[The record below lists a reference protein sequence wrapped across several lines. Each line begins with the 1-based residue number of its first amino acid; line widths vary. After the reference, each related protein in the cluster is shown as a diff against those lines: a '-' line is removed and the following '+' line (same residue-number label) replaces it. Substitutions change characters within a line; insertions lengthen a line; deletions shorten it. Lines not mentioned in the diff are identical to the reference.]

1 VDALG
6 GEILQQIAE
15 NKEKS
20 IITMNEQPIIF
31 ILDAGGTGFKFS
43 AVQESREIIEP
54 FTIPSAAP
62 TLEEVLQKL
71 ITGFHECETRC
82 GSKAAAIS
90 FCFPGPADYPNGII
104 GDLQNLPTFQG
115 GVPLKAMLE
124 NEFQIPVYIN
134 NDGDLFAYGEALNG
148 LLPEVNKLLEQQRNP
163 KRYKNLLGVTLG
175 TGFGGGI
182 VINKV
187 LLNGDNSAGGEI
199 NRHRNPLYPTTSA
212 EDSISIRAVRRVYE
226 REAGIAFEE
235 TPHPYDIYKIAMGQL
250 PGNKEAAQKSWEEM
264 ATALADVLANA
275 ISLIDGIIVIGGGLS
290 GAWPV
295 FMPTLIKKMNEP
307 FADLNDG
314 HPYSRMETEA
324 YNLMDAQDMIRFTE
338 KSGKM
343 VKVPFSEQ
351 MVWYDPTK
359 RVGVG
364 ITRLGTSSAVAIGAY
379 AYAME
384 QLKK

>member
-1 VDALG
+1 MD
-6 GEILQQIAE
+6 
-15 NKEKS
+15 N
-20 IITMNEQPIIF
+20 NPIIF

-43 AVQESREIIEP
+43 AVQAAREIIEP

-62 TLEEVLQKL
+62 TLEDVLQK
-71 ITGFHECETRC
+71 IINGFHECETRC
-82 GSKAAAIS
+82 GSKASAIS

-104 GDLQNLPTFQG
+104 GDLENLPSFKG

-148 LLPEVNKLLEQQRNP
+148 LLPQVNTLLEQQRNP

-199 NRHRNPLYPTTSA
+199 NRHRNPIIPQTSA
-212 EDSISIRAVRRVYE
+212 EDSISIRAVRRVYGH
-226 REAGIAFEE
+226 EAGIDFND
-235 TPHPYDIYKIAMGQL
+235 TPHPYDIYRIAMGQM
-250 PGNKEAAQKSWEEM
+250 PGNKEAALKAWDEL

-295 FMPTLIKKMNEP
+295 FMPMLIKKMNEP
-307 FADLNDG
+307 FTGLNG
-314 HPYSRMETEA
+314 NPLSRMETVA
-324 YNLMDAQDMIRFTE
+324 YNLMDPQDMIRFTE
-338 KSGKM
+338 KQGKM
-343 VKVPFSEQ
+343 VKVPFSDQ

-364 ITRLGTSSAVAIGAY
+364 ITKLGTTSAVAVGAY
-379 AYAME
+379 AYAIE
-384 QLKK
+384 QLKNK

>member
-1 VDALG
+1 
-6 GEILQQIAE
+6 
-15 NKEKS
+15 
-20 IITMNEQPIIF
+20 MNNTPIVF

-43 AVQESREIIEP
+43 AVQDWREIIEP

-62 TLEEVLQKL
+62 TLEEVLKKL
-71 ITGFHECETRC
+71 ITGFHECEIRC
-82 GSKAAAIS
+82 GAKASAIS

-104 GDLQNLPTFQG
+104 GDLENLPTFQG
-115 GVPLKAMLE
+115 GVALKAMLE
-124 NEFQIPVYIN
+124 NEFQVPVYIN

-163 KRYKNLLGVTLG
+163 KRYKNLLGVTIG

-212 EDSISIRAVRRVYE
+212 EDSISIRAVRRVYG
-226 REAGIAFEE
+226 REAGIDFNE

-250 PGNKEAAQKSWEEM
+250 PGNKEAAIASWNEL

-295 FMPTLIKKMNEP
+295 FMPTLINKMNEP
-307 FADLNDG
+307 FAGLSDG
-314 HPYSRMETEA
+314 HAFSRMETEA

-351 MVWYDPTK
+351 SVWYDPTK

-364 ITRLGTSSAVAIGAY
+364 ITKLGTSSAVAIGAY
-379 AYAME
+379 AFAIE
-384 QLKK
+384 QLK

>member
-1 VDALG
+1 
-6 GEILQQIAE
+6 
-15 NKEKS
+15 
-20 IITMNEQPIIF
+20 MNEQPIIF

-43 AVQESREIIEP
+43 AVQDSREIIEP

-62 TLEEVLQKL
+62 NLEEVLQKI

-82 GSKAAAIS
+82 GAKAAAIS

-104 GDLQNLPTFQG
+104 GDLENLPHFRG

-124 NEFQIPVYIN
+124 NEFHIPVFIN

-163 KRYKNLLGVTLG
+163 KRYKNLLGVTIG

-187 LLNGDNSAGGEI
+187 LVNGDNSAGGEI
-199 NRHRNPLYPTTSA
+199 NRHRNPLYPQTSA
-212 EDSISIRAVRRVYE
+212 EDSISIRAVRRVYG
-226 REAGIAFEE
+226 REAGIDFDK
-235 TPHPYDIYKIAMGQL
+235 TPHPYDIYKIAMGHQ
-250 PGNKEAAQKSWEEM
+250 PGNKEAALKSWEEL

-275 ISLIDGIIVIGGGLS
+275 ISLVDGIVVIGGGLS

-295 FMPTLIKKMNEP
+295 FMPILIKKMNEP
-307 FADLNDG
+307 FKGLNG
-314 HPYSRMETEA
+314 SPFSRMETEA

-338 KSGKM
+338 KTGKM
-343 VKVPFSEQ
+343 VKVPFSDQE
-351 MVWYDPTK
+351 VWYNPTK
-359 RVGVG
+359 RIGVGV
-364 ITRLGTSSAVAIGAY
+364 TKLGTTSAVAIGAY
-379 AYAME
+379 AYARQ
-384 QLKK
+384 QLSL

>member
-1 VDALG
+1 
-6 GEILQQIAE
+6 
-15 NKEKS
+15 
-20 IITMNEQPIIF
+20 MNEQPIIF

-43 AVQESREIIEP
+43 AVQDSREIIEP

-71 ITGFHECETRC
+71 IKGFHECETRC
-82 GSKAAAIS
+82 GTKAAAIS

-124 NEFQIPVYIN
+124 NEFQVPVFIN

-148 LLPEVNKLLEQQRNP
+148 LLPEVNALLDQQRNP

-212 EDSISIRAVRRVYE
+212 EDSISIRAVRRVYG
-226 REAGIAFEE
+226 REAGIDFND

-250 PGNKEAAQKSWEEM
+250 PGNKEAALKSWEEM

-295 FMPTLIKKMNEP
+295 FMPMLIKKMNEP

-324 YNLMDAQDMIRFTE
+324 YNLMDPQDMIRFTE

-343 VKVPFSEQ
+343 VKVPFSDQ

-364 ITRLGTSSAVAIGAY
+364 VTKLGTSSAVAIGAY

>member
-1 VDALG
+1 
-6 GEILQQIAE
+6 
-15 NKEKS
+15 
-20 IITMNEQPIIF
+20 MNNSPIIF

-43 AVQESREIIEP
+43 AVQDSREIIEP

-62 TLEEVLQKL
+62 NLEEVLQKI

-104 GDLQNLPTFQG
+104 GDLENLPHFRG

-124 NEFQIPVYIN
+124 NEFHIPVFIN

-163 KRYKNLLGVTLG
+163 KRYKNLLGVTIG

-187 LLNGDNSAGGEI
+187 LVNGDNSAGGEI
-199 NRHRNPLYPTTSA
+199 NRHRNPLYPQTSA
-212 EDSISIRAVRRVYE
+212 EDSISIRAVRRVYG
-226 REAGIAFEE
+226 REAGIDFDK
-235 TPHPYDIYKIAMGQL
+235 TPHPYDIYKIAMGHQ
-250 PGNKEAAQKSWEEM
+250 PGNKEAALKSWEEL

-275 ISLIDGIIVIGGGLS
+275 ISLVDGIVVIGGGLS

-295 FMPTLIKKMNEP
+295 FMPILIKKMNEP
-307 FADLNDG
+307 FKGLNG
-314 HPYSRMETEA
+314 SPFSRMETEA

-338 KSGKM
+338 KTGKM
-343 VKVPFSEQ
+343 VKVPFSDQE
-351 MVWYDPTK
+351 VWYNPTK

-364 ITRLGTSSAVAIGAY
+364 VTKLGTTSAVAIGAY
-379 AYAME
+379 AFAIE
-384 QLKK
+384 KLKNN

>member
-1 VDALG
+1 
-6 GEILQQIAE
+6 
-15 NKEKS
+15 
-20 IITMNEQPIIF
+20 MNNNPIIF

-43 AVQESREIIEP
+43 VVQEAREIIDP

-62 TLEEVLQKL
+62 TLEEVLKKI

-82 GSKAAAIS
+82 GDKATAIS

-104 GDLQNLPTFQG
+104 GDLENLPTFRG
-115 GVPLKAMLE
+115 GVPLKQMLE
-124 NEFQIPVYIN
+124 NEFQVPVFIN

-148 LLPEVNKLLEQQRNP
+148 LLPEVNKLMEQQRNP

-175 TGFGGGI
+175 SGFGGGI

-199 NRHRNPLYPTTSA
+199 NRHRNPLYPQTSA
-212 EDSISIRAVRRVYE
+212 EDSISIRAVRRVYG
-226 REAGIAFEE
+226 REAGIDFND
-235 TPHPYDIYKIAMGQL
+235 TPHPYDIYRIAMGQL
-250 PGNKEAAQKSWEEM
+250 SGNKEAALKSWNEL
-264 ATALADVLANA
+264 ATALADVLSNA

-307 FADLNDG
+307 FTGMNGNPL
-314 HPYSRMETEA
+314 SRMETEA
-324 YNLMDAQDMIRFTE
+324 YNLMDPQDMIRFTE
-338 KSGKM
+338 KTGKM
-343 VKVPFSEQ
+343 VKVPFSNQE
-351 MVWYDPTK
+351 VWYNPTK

-364 ITRLGTSSAVAIGAY
+364 VTKLGTSSAVAVGAY
-379 AYAME
+379 AYAIE
-384 QLKK
+384 QLKHK

>member
-1 VDALG
+1 
-6 GEILQQIAE
+6 
-15 NKEKS
+15 
-20 IITMNEQPIIF
+20 MNNTPIIF

-43 AVQESREIIEP
+43 AVQDWREIIEP

-62 TLEEVLQKL
+62 TLEEVLKKL
-71 ITGFHECETRC
+71 ITGFHDCETRC
-82 GSKAAAIS
+82 GAKASAIS

-104 GDLQNLPTFQG
+104 GDLENLPTFQG
-115 GVPLKAMLE
+115 GVALKAMLE
-124 NEFQIPVYIN
+124 NEFQVPVYIN

-163 KRYKNLLGVTLG
+163 KRYKNLLGVTIG

-212 EDSISIRAVRRVYE
+212 EDSISIRAVRRVYG
-226 REAGIAFEE
+226 REAGIDFNE

-250 PGNKEAAQKSWEEM
+250 PGNKEAAIASWNEL

-295 FMPTLIKKMNEP
+295 FMPMLVSKLNEP
-307 FADLNDG
+307 YRANG
-314 HPYSRMETEA
+314 NVIPRMETEA
-324 YNLMDAQDMIRFTE
+324 FNLMDPKDIERFTA

-343 VKVPFSEQ
+343 VKVPFSDQE
-351 MVWYDPTK
+351 VWYDPSK
-359 RVGVG
+359 RVGIG
-364 ITRLGTSSAVAIGAY
+364 TTKLGTSSAVAVGAY
-379 AYAME
+379 AFAME

>member
-1 VDALG
+1 
-6 GEILQQIAE
+6 
-15 NKEKS
+15 
-20 IITMNEQPIIF
+20 MNNYPIIF

-43 AVQESREIIEP
+43 AVQDAREIIEP

-71 ITGFHECETRC
+71 ITGFRECETRC
-82 GSKAAAIS
+82 GQKASAIS

-104 GDLQNLPTFQG
+104 GDLENLPTFRG

-124 NEFQIPVYIN
+124 NEFKVPVFIN

-199 NRHRNPLYPTTSA
+199 NRHRNPLLTSTSA
-212 EDSISIRAVRRVYE
+212 EDSISIRAVRRVYG
-226 REAGIAFEE
+226 REAGIPFNE
-235 TPHPYDIYKIAMGQL
+235 TPHPYDIYRIAMEQL
-250 PGNKEAAQKSWEEM
+250 PGNREAALKSWNEL

-275 ISLIDGIIVIGGGLS
+275 ISLIDGLIVIGGGLS

-295 FMPTLIKKMNEP
+295 FMPTLIEKMNEP
-307 FADLNDG
+307 FTGLNG
-314 HPYSRMETEA
+314 SPLSRMETEA

-343 VKVPFSEQ
+343 VKVPFSDQ
-351 MVWYDPTK
+351 MAWYDPTK

-364 ITRLGTSSAVAIGAY
+364 ITKLGTSSAVAIGAY

-384 QLKK
+384 QLKTNH

>member
-1 VDALG
+1 
-6 GEILQQIAE
+6 
-15 NKEKS
+15 
-20 IITMNEQPIIF
+20 MNNNPVIF

-43 AVQESREIIEP
+43 AVQDWHEIIEP

-82 GSKAAAIS
+82 GTKAAAIS

-104 GDLQNLPTFQG
+104 GDLENLPTFHG

-124 NEFQIPVYIN
+124 NEFHVPVYIN

-163 KRYKNLLGVTLG
+163 KRYKNLLGVTIG

-212 EDSISIRAVRRVYE
+212 EDSISIRAVRRVYG
-226 REAGIAFEE
+226 REAGIEFDK

-250 PGNKEAAQKSWEEM
+250 PGDKEAALKSWNEM

-295 FMPTLIKKMNEP
+295 FMPMLIKKMNEP
-307 FADLNDG
+307 FTGLKDG
-314 HPYSRMETEA
+314 HSFSRMETEA

-343 VKVPFSEQ
+343 IKVPFSNQE
-351 MVWYDPTK
+351 VWYDPTK
-359 RVGVG
+359 CVGVG
-364 ITRLGTSSAVAIGAY
+364 ITKLGTSSAVAIGAY
-379 AYAME
+379 AFAME

>member
-1 VDALG
+1 
-6 GEILQQIAE
+6 
-15 NKEKS
+15 
-20 IITMNEQPIIF
+20 MNTYPIIF

-43 AVQESREIIEP
+43 AVQNAREIIEP

-82 GSKAAAIS
+82 EQKAAAIS

-104 GDLQNLPTFQG
+104 GDLENLPTFRG
-115 GVPLKAMLE
+115 GIPLKAMLE
-124 NEFQIPVYIN
+124 NEFQVPVYIN
-134 NDGDLFAYGEALNG
+134 NDGDLFAYGEALGG
-148 LLPEVNKLLEQQRNP
+148 LLPEVNNLLEQQCNP
-163 KRYKNLLGVTLG
+163 KRYRNLIGVTIG

-199 NRHRNPLYPTTSA
+199 NRHRNPLLPSTSA
-212 EDSISIRAVRRVYE
+212 EDSISIRAVRRVYG

-235 TPHPYDIYKIAMGQL
+235 TPHPYDIYRIAMGQL
-250 PGNKEAAQKSWEEM
+250 PGNKEAALKSWNEL

-275 ISLIDGIIVIGGGLS
+275 ISLIDGLIVIGGGLS

-295 FMPTLIKKMNEP
+295 FLPTLIKKMNEP
-307 FADLNDG
+307 FTGLNG
-314 HPYSRMETEA
+314 QPLSRMETVA

-343 VKVPFSEQ
+343 VKVPFSDQ

-364 ITRLGTSSAVAIGAY
+364 ITKLGTSSSVAIGAY

-384 QLKK
+384 QLKSNQ

>member
-1 VDALG
+1 MNV
-6 GEILQQIAE
+6 
-15 NKEKS
+15 KS
-20 IITMNEQPIIF
+20 PIIF

-43 AVQESREIIEP
+43 AVQDSREIIES

-82 GSKAAAIS
+82 GAKASAIS

-104 GDLQNLPTFQG
+104 GDLENLPSFKG

-148 LLPEVNKLLEQQRNP
+148 LLPEVNNLLGQQRNP

-199 NRHRNPLYPTTSA
+199 NRHRNPLYPQTSA
-212 EDSISIRAVRRVYE
+212 EDSISIRAVRRVYG
-226 REAGIAFEE
+226 REAGIAFND
-235 TPHPYDIYKIAMGQL
+235 TPHPFDIYKIAMGQL
-250 PGNKEAAQKSWEEM
+250 PGAKEAALKAWDEL

-295 FMPTLIKKMNEP
+295 FMPMLIKKMNEP
-307 FADLNDG
+307 FTGLNG
-314 HPYSRMETEA
+314 SPLSRMETQA
-324 YNLMDAQDMIRFTE
+324 YNLMDANDMIRFTE
-338 KSGKM
+338 KTGKM
-343 VKVPFSEQ
+343 VKVPFSDQ
-351 MVWYDPTK
+351 LVWYDPTK

-364 ITRLGTSSAVAIGAY
+364 ITKLGTTSAVAIGAY
-379 AYAME
+379 AYALE
-384 QLKK
+384 QLKNI

>member
-1 VDALG
+1 
-6 GEILQQIAE
+6 
-15 NKEKS
+15 
-20 IITMNEQPIIF
+20 MNNQPVIF

-43 AVQESREIIEP
+43 AVQDSREIIEP

-62 TLEEVLQKL
+62 TLEEVLKKL

-82 GSKAAAIS
+82 GAKGAAIS

-104 GDLQNLPTFQG
+104 GDLENLPSFKG

-134 NDGDLFAYGEALNG
+134 NDGDLFAYGEALSG
-148 LLPEVNKLLEQQRNP
+148 LLPEVNNLLEQQRNP

-199 NRHRNPLYPTTSA
+199 NRHRNPIYHGTSA
-212 EDSISIRAVRRVYE
+212 EDSISIRAVRRVYG
-226 REAGIAFEE
+226 REAGIAFDD

-250 PGNKEAAQKSWEEM
+250 PGDKEAALKSWDEL

-307 FADLNDG
+307 FTSLNG
-314 HPYSRMETEA
+314 QSLSRMETVA
-324 YNLMDAQDMIRFTE
+324 YNLMDPQDMIRFTE
-338 KSGKM
+338 KQGKM
-343 VKVPFSEQ
+343 VKVPFSDQ
-351 MVWYDPTK
+351 MAWYDPTK

-364 ITRLGTSSAVAIGAY
+364 ITKLGTTSAVAIGAY

-384 QLKK
+384 QLKKI

>member
-1 VDALG
+1 
-6 GEILQQIAE
+6 
-15 NKEKS
+15 
-20 IITMNEQPIIF
+20 MNNTPIIL

-43 AVQESREIIEP
+43 AVQDAHEIIEP

-82 GSKAAAIS
+82 GAKAAAIS

-104 GDLQNLPTFQG
+104 GDLPNLPTFRG
-115 GVPLKAMLE
+115 GIPLKQMLE
-124 NEFQIPVYIN
+124 NEFHVPVFIN
-134 NDGDLFAYGEALNG
+134 NDGDLFAYGEALSG
-148 LLPEVNKLLEQQRNP
+148 LLPEVNKTLERQGNP
-163 KRYKNLLGVTLG
+163 KRYKNLFGVTLG

-199 NRHRNPLYPTTSA
+199 WCSRNCLYPNTIA
-212 EDSISIRAVRRVYE
+212 EDSVSIRAVRRVYA
-226 REAGIAFEE
+226 REAGIDFESA
-235 TPHPYDIYKIAMGQL
+235 PQPYDIFKIAQGEQA
-250 PGNKEAAQKSWEEM
+250 GNKDAALKAWDEL
-264 ATALADVLANA
+264 TTVLADVLGNG
-275 ISLIDGIIVIGGGLS
+275 LRFTDGLVVIGGGLS

-295 FMPTLIKKMNEP
+295 FMPMLIRKMNEP
-307 FADLNDG
+307 YNVNG
-314 HPYSRMETEA
+314 NIIPRMETEVF
-324 YNLMDAQDMIRFTE
+324 NLMDSQDLTRFTE

-351 MVWYDPTK
+351 EVWYDPSK

-364 ITRLGTSSAVAIGAY
+364 ITTLGTSSAVAVGAY
-379 AYAME
+379 AFAMQ

>member
-1 VDALG
+1 
-6 GEILQQIAE
+6 
-15 NKEKS
+15 
-20 IITMNEQPIIF
+20 MNNTPIVF

-43 AVQESREIIEP
+43 AVQDWREIIEP

-62 TLEEVLQKL
+62 TLEEVLKKL
-71 ITGFHECETRC
+71 ITGFHECEIRC
-82 GSKAAAIS
+82 GAKASAIS

-104 GDLQNLPTFQG
+104 GDLENLPTFQG
-115 GVPLKAMLE
+115 GVALKAMLE
-124 NEFQIPVYIN
+124 NEFQVPVYIN

-163 KRYKNLLGVTLG
+163 KRYKNLLGVTIG

-212 EDSISIRAVRRVYE
+212 EDSISIRAVRRVYG
-226 REAGIAFEE
+226 REASIDFNE

-250 PGNKEAAQKSWEEM
+250 PGNKEAAIASWNEL

-295 FMPTLIKKMNEP
+295 FMPTLINKMNEP
-307 FADLNDG
+307 FAGLSDG
-314 HPYSRMETEA
+314 HAFSRMETEA

-351 MVWYDPTK
+351 SVWYDPTK

-364 ITRLGTSSAVAIGAY
+364 ITKLGTSSAVAIGAY
-379 AYAME
+379 AFAIE
-384 QLKK
+384 QLK